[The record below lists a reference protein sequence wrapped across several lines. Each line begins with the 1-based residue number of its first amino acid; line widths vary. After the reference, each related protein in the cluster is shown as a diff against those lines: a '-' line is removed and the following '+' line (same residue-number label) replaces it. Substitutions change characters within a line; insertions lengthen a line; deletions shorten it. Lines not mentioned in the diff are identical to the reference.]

1 MVHVEQPW
9 WSLEQQEVLQGLN
22 TKIDGLSDTEAEKR
36 LEVYGYNT
44 IPERGKSSP
53 LTVFLRQFN
62 DPLIYILMVSV
73 LVLFYLQQTI
83 EMWIVFAVILVN
95 ASVGFIQEWK
105 AERTV
110 EALKKLM
117 VVSARVMRGGQVR
130 EVDSTLLVPGDV
142 IYLES
147 GMKVP
152 ADARLIRS
160 TNLRVDESML
170 TGESEPVDKT
180 PEPVDADTLL
190 PDRKCMVYAGTLVV
204 EGNGTAIVVAT
215 GGSTELGKISGSVQE
230 EVKVETPMIKRVK
243 KFGKQLSLLVL
254 LISVFN
260 FSLGVIRGYD
270 TAFTF
275 LASVSLAVAV
285 IPESLPALI
294 TMSLAMGVRDMAR
307 KRAVVRKLPAVE
319 TLGSVTVICTDKTG
333 TLTQNRMRVVSIQ
346 TLNRTYSVT
355 GDGIFVNGVQVDSKT
370 QEDLRRILEAGYICN
385 KGIVERKGDGV
396 RFLGDPTEAA
406 LLEVAVREGVTPD
419 YELIDEIPFDSKRK
433 FMAVAV
439 RKDGKIMIYVK
450 GSPEVVVD
458 MTGDG
463 HAGMAEVCAS
473 QGIRVLAFACK
484 EVEEF
489 NGIIL
494 EDLDFLGF
502 QCLIDPLRE
511 DSQESVAK
519 CREAGIRVVM
529 ITGDH
534 PATAL
539 YIAKQL
545 GIGEEVVTGWE
556 LERMDIKDAIRKYSV
571 FARVSP
577 EQKLEIV
584 KAFQELDEIVAVT
597 GDGINDAPALKR
609 ADVGVA
615 MGSGSDAAKEAAD
628 IVLLDDSFST
638 IVDAV
643 EEGRNVFRKIQRI
656 IAWTLPTNG
665 GEGLIVLSAF
675 LLALQLPVLPV
686 QILWI
691 NTVTAVLLGITLVF
705 EPMEGSLL
713 RLKPTKSELINRT
726 IGIRIL
732 YVSILIV
739 LIAYAALWLG
749 GRKESIAMNAIIA
762 CEAWYLLTAH
772 IDRSIR
778 ETGFRNRALLL
789 GIILI
794 AFLQIAVTNTPFGT
808 ILKLQPLSPFE
819 WLTVALI
826 SLAVFI
832 AVETEKA
839 LRRHGKREK
848 YQA

>member
-1 MVHVEQPW
+1 MERAW
-9 WSLEQQEVLQGLN
+9 WSLTQQEILHHLR
-22 TKIDGLSDTEAEKR
+22 TKIDGLSDAEAEKR
-36 LEVYGYNT
+36 LEIYGYNT

-73 LVLFYLQQTI
+73 LVLFYLEQII
-83 EMWIVFAVILVN
+83 EMWIVFAVIVVN
-95 ASVGFIQEWK
+95 ATVGFIQEWK
-105 AERTV
+105 AEKTV

-117 VVSARVMRGGQVR
+117 VVNARVRRGGAVK
-130 EVDSTLLVPGDV
+130 EVDSTFLVPGDV
-142 IYLES
+142 IYLEP
-147 GMKVP
+147 GMKIP

-160 TNLRVDESML
+160 TNLRVDESLL
-170 TGESEPVDKT
+170 TGESEPIDKT

-204 EGNGTAIVVAT
+204 EGNGIAVIVAT
-215 GGSTELGKISGSVQE
+215 GSDTELGKISGSVQE

-243 KFGKQLSLLVL
+243 KFGKQLSILVI
-254 LISVFN
+254 LISIFN
-260 FSLGVIRGYD
+260 FAIGIVRGYD

-275 LASVSLAVAV
+275 LASVSLAVAI

-294 TMSLAMGVRDMAR
+294 TMSLAMGVRDMAK

-333 TLTQNRMRVVSIQ
+333 TLTQNRMGVVSVQ
-346 TLNRTYSVT
+346 TINRTYSVT
-355 GDGIFVNGVQVDSKT
+355 EKGIFVNGVQVDAKT
-370 QEDLRRILEAGYICN
+370 QEDLRKVLEAGYICN
-385 KGIVERKGDGV
+385 KGIVEKRDSEEV
-396 RFLGDPTEAA
+396 RFLGDPTEVA
-406 LLEVAVREGVTPD
+406 LLEVAVREGVTPS

-439 RKDGKIMIYVK
+439 RKDEKVIIYVK

-458 MTGDG
+458 MTYNGQ
-463 HAGMAEVCAS
+463 AGFAEICAS

-489 NGIIL
+489 NGIVL

-511 DSQESVAK
+511 DSIESVEK

-529 ITGDH
+529 VTGDH

-539 YIAKQL
+539 YIARQL
-545 GIGEEVVTGWE
+545 GIGEDVITGWE
-556 LERMDIKDAIRKYSV
+556 LEKIDVKDAIKKYNV

-584 KAFQELDEIVAVT
+584 KAFQEFGEVVAVT

-665 GEGLIVLSAF
+665 GEGFIVLSAF

-705 EPMEGSLL
+705 EPMEGNLL
-713 RLKPTKSELINRT
+713 KLKPTKSELINRT
-726 IGIRIL
+726 IGVRIL

-749 GRKESIAMNAIIA
+749 GKERAVAVNAIIA

-772 IDRSIR
+772 IDKSIK
-778 ETGFRNRALLL
+778 ETGFRNKALLL

-794 AFLQIAVTNTPFGT
+794 AALQITVTNTAFGT
-808 ILKLQPLSPFE
+808 ILKLQPLSAFE
-819 WLTVALI
+819 WLMVVLV

-832 AVETEKA
+832 SVEVEKA
-839 LRRHGKREK
+839 LRGYREK
-848 YQA
+848 IEKISQK

>member
-1 MVHVEQPW
+1 MVHVEKPW
-9 WSLEQQEVLQGLN
+9 WSLEHQEVLQHLN
-22 TKIDGLSDTEAEKR
+22 TEIDGLSEAEAVER
-36 LEVYGYNT
+36 LKTYGYNA
-44 IPERGKSSP
+44 IPERGKLSP
-53 LTVFLRQFN
+53 LTVFLHQFN
-62 DPLIYILMVSV
+62 DPLIYILMVSAA
-73 LVLFYLQQTI
+73 VLFYLQQII
-83 EMWIVFAVILVN
+83 EMWIVVAVIVVN
-95 ASVGFIQEWK
+95 ATVGFMQEWR
-105 AERTV
+105 AEKTV

-117 VVSARVMRGGQVR
+117 VVNARVRRGGAVK
-130 EVDSTLLVPGDV
+130 DIDATHLVPGDV
-142 IYLES
+142 IYLET

-160 TNLRVDESML
+160 INLRTDESML

-180 PEPVDADTLL
+180 SEPVDADTLL

-204 EGNGTAIVVAT
+204 EGNGIAVVVAT
-215 GGSTELGKISGSVQE
+215 GSDTELGKISGSVQE
-230 EVKVETPMIKRVK
+230 ERKVETPLIKRIK
-243 KFGKQLSLLVL
+243 KFGKQLSLLVI
-254 LISVFN
+254 LISIFN
-260 FSLGVIRGYD
+260 FAIGVVRGYD

-333 TLTQNRMRVVSIQ
+333 TLTQNRMRVVSVR
-346 TLNRTYSVT
+346 TLSRTYSVT
-355 GDGIFVNGVQVDSKT
+355 EEGIFVNGVQVEAKT
-370 QEDLRRILEAGYICN
+370 QDDLRRILEAGYICN
-385 KGIVERKGDGV
+385 RGVVDRKNGET
-396 RFLGDPTEAA
+396 RFLGEPTEVA
-406 LLEVAVREGVTPD
+406 LLEVAVRENLTPD
-419 YELIDEIPFDSKRK
+419 FELIDEIPFDSRRK

-439 RKDGKIMIYVK
+439 RKDDKVMIYVK

-458 MTGDG
+458 MTHNGQ
-463 HAGMAEVCAS
+463 AELAEICAS
-473 QGIRVLAFACK
+473 QGIRVLAFAYK

-489 NGIIL
+489 NGIVL
-494 EDLDFLGF
+494 EDLDFLGY

-519 CREAGIRVVM
+519 CRDAGIRVVM

-556 LERMDIKDAIRKYSV
+556 LEKMDVIEAVKNYNV

-584 KAFQELDEIVAVT
+584 KAFQELGEVVAVT
-597 GDGINDAPALKR
+597 GDGVNDAPALKR
-609 ADVGVA
+609 ADIGVA

-628 IVLLDDSFST
+628 VVLLDDSFST

-656 IAWTLPTNG
+656 ITWTLPTNG
-665 GEGLIVLSAF
+665 GEGVIVLSAF
-675 LLALQLPVLPV
+675 LLALQLPALPV

-691 NTVTAVLLGITLVF
+691 NTVTAVVLGTMLVF
-705 EPMEGSLL
+705 EPMEMGLL
-713 RLKPTKSELINRT
+713 KLRPTRGELLNR
-726 IGIRIL
+726 IIAIRIF

-749 GRKESIAMNAIIA
+749 GNIRAMAVNAIIA
-762 CEAWYLLTAH
+762 CEAWYLLTTH
-772 IDRSIR
+772 SEKSFRD
-778 ETGFRNRALLL
+778 TGFRNRALIL
-789 GIILI
+789 GIVLI
-794 AFLQIAVTNTPFGT
+794 AIIQLAVTNTAFGT
-808 ILKLQPLSPFE
+808 ILKFQPLTVE
-819 WLTVALI
+819 QWLVVVIL
-826 SLAVFI
+826 SSAVFI
-832 AVETEKA
+832 AVEVEKA
-839 LRRHGKREK
+839 LRKHWKRT
-848 YQA
+848 

>member
-1 MVHVEQPW
+1 VGRADKPW
-9 WSLEQQEVLQGLN
+9 WSLEQHEVLQLLE
-22 TKIDGLSDTEAEKR
+22 TKTDGLSEDEVAER
-36 LEVYGYNT
+36 LKTHGYNT
-44 IPERGKSSP
+44 IPEREKLSP
-53 LTVFLRQFN
+53 LTVFLHQFN
-62 DPLIYILMVSV
+62 DPLIYILMVSAA
-73 LVLFYLQQTI
+73 VLFYLQQII
-83 EMWIVFAVILVN
+83 EMWIVVAVIAVN
-95 ASVGFIQEWK
+95 ATVGFMQEWR
-105 AERTV
+105 AEKTV

-117 VVSARVMRGGQVR
+117 VVNARVRRSGAVR
-130 EVDSTLLVPGDV
+130 DVDATLLVPGDV
-142 IYLES
+142 IHLET

-152 ADARLIRS
+152 ADARLIR
-160 TNLRVDESML
+160 TINLRTDESML

-180 PEPVDADTLL
+180 SEPVDADTLL

-204 EGNGTAIVVAT
+204 EGNGVAIVVAT
-215 GGSTELGKISGSVQE
+215 GSNTELGKISGSVQE
-230 EVKVETPMIKRVK
+230 ERKVETPLIKRIK
-243 KFGKQLSLLVL
+243 KFGKQLSLLVI
-254 LISVFN
+254 LISIFN
-260 FSLGVIRGYD
+260 FAIGVVRGYD
-270 TAFTF
+270 SAFTF

-333 TLTQNRMRVVSIQ
+333 TLTQNRMKVVTVQ

-355 GDGIFVNGVQVDSKT
+355 EKGIFVNGVQVDAET
-370 QEDLRRILEAGYICN
+370 QADLRSVLEAGYICN
-385 KGIVERKGDGV
+385 KGIVERKGDETG
-396 RFLGDPTEAA
+396 FLGDPTEVA
-406 LLEVAVREGVTPD
+406 LLEVAVREGITPD
-419 YELIDEIPFDSKRK
+419 FELIDEIPFDSKRK

-450 GSPEVVVD
+450 GSPEVVVE
-458 MTGDG
+458 MTRNG
-463 HAGMAEVCAS
+463 HAGLAEICAS

-502 QCLIDPLRE
+502 QCLVDPLRA

-519 CREAGIRVVM
+519 CRDAGIRVVM

-539 YIAKQL
+539 YIARQL

-556 LERMDIKDAIRKYSV
+556 LEKMDVVEAVKKYNV

-577 EQKLEIV
+577 DQKLEIV
-584 KAFQELDEIVAVT
+584 KAFQELGEVVAVT
-597 GDGINDAPALKR
+597 GDGVNDAPALKR
-609 ADVGVA
+609 ADIGVA

-665 GEGLIVLSAF
+665 GEGIIVLSAF
-675 LLALQLPVLPV
+675 LLALQLPALPV

-691 NTVTAVLLGITLVF
+691 NTVTAVLLGTMLVF
-705 EPMEGSLL
+705 EPMEMGLL
-713 RLKPTKSELINRT
+713 KLRPTRGELINRV
-726 IGIRIL
+726 IAVRIF

-739 LIAYAALWLG
+739 LVAYAALWLG
-749 GRKESIAMNAIIA
+749 GSIRAMAVNAIIA

-772 IDRSIR
+772 SEKSFRDTR
-778 ETGFRNRALLL
+778 FRNRALIF
-789 GIILI
+789 GIVLI
-794 AFLQIAVTNTPFGT
+794 AAIQLAVTNTAFGS
-808 ILKLQPLSPFE
+808 ILKLQPLSAE
-819 WLTVALI
+819 QWLLIVAL
-826 SLAVFI
+826 SSAVFI
-832 AVETEKA
+832 AVEVEKA
-839 LRRHGKREK
+839 LRKRWK
-848 YQA
+848 KS